1 MSGKSILLHN
11 LLKYRDILFQTPH
24 SKCVFYYSVY
34 QPFMSDLE
42 TSFKDR
48 IVFLQKFKTKHIKKY
63 KDCFLVFDDFLSK
76 LSPSFLEIFLVTTH
90 QKNLTTIFLTQ
101 TLYFDDVLKT
111 IRRNCHYFLFTSD
124 LDSSSVFRVIS
135 SDLDRKSLDLFKQS
149 FRRIMRSKDYAH
161 VVYDRHPQTPS
172 DLRFKYD
179 IFARALNPSSEYM
192 YKVFTV

>member
-1 MSGKSILLHN
+1 MSGKSVLLHN

-34 QPFMSDLE
+34 QPFMTDLE
-42 TSFKDR
+42 TCFKNK

-63 KDCFLVFDDFLSK
+63 KDCFLVFDLSH
-76 LSPSFLEIFLVTTH
+76 SFLEIFLVSTH
-90 QKNLTTIFLTQ
+90 QSNLTTIFLTQ

-149 FRRIMRSKDYAH
+149 FRRIMQSKDYAH
-161 VVYDRHPQTPS
+161 IVYDRHPQTPS
-172 DLRFKYD
+172 NLRFKYD